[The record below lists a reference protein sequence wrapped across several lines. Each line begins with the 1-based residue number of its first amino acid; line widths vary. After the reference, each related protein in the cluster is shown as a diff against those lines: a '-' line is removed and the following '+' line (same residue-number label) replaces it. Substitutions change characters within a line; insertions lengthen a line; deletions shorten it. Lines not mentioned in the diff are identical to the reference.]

1 MLVAVW
7 NLLTIVLILFII
19 WLTRKEKVT
28 TQAGMYNRAFM
39 IIVAVIQIVL
49 IIAGMLVSKHSLTLQ
64 AASFTCSVV
73 LLICLLLSFKMR

>member
-7 NLLTIVLILFII
+7 NLLTIVLILVII

-28 TQAGMYNRAFM
+28 TQAGRYNRAFM

-49 IIAGMLVSKHSLTLQ
+49 IVAGMLVSKHSLTLQ
-64 AASFTCSVV
+64 AASFTCSIV

>member
-7 NLLTIVLILFII
+7 NLLTIVLILVFI

-28 TQAGMYNRAFM
+28 TQAGRYNRAFM

-49 IIAGMLVSKHSLTLQ
+49 IIAGMLVTRHSISLQ
-64 AASFTCSVV
+64 AASFTCSIV

>member
-7 NLLTIVLILFII
+7 NLLTIVLILVII

-28 TQAGMYNRAFM
+28 TQAGRYNRAFM
-39 IIVAVIQIVL
+39 IIVAVIQIIL
-49 IIAGMLVSKHSLTLQ
+49 IIVGMLVSKHSLTLQ
-64 AASFTCSVV
+64 AASFTCSII

>member
-7 NLLTIVLILFII
+7 NLLTIVLILVII

-28 TQAGMYNRAFM
+28 TRAGRYNRTFM
-39 IIVAVIQIVL
+39 IIVAVIQIIL
-49 IIAGMLVSKHSLTLQ
+49 IIAGMLVTRHSISLQ

>member
-7 NLLTIVLILFII
+7 NLLTIVLILAII

-28 TQAGMYNRAFM
+28 TQAGRYNRAFM

-64 AASFTCSVV
+64 AASFTCSIV

>member
-7 NLLTIVLILFII
+7 NLLTIVLILVII

-28 TQAGMYNRAFM
+28 TRAGRYNRTFM
-39 IIVAVIQIVL
+39 IIVAVIQIIL
-49 IIAGMLVSKHSLTLQ
+49 IIAGMLVTRHSISLQ
-64 AASFTCSVV
+64 AASFTCSIV

>member
-64 AASFTCSVV
+64 AASFTCSIV

>member
-7 NLLTIVLILFII
+7 NLLTIVLILVII

-28 TQAGMYNRAFM
+28 TQAGRYNRAFM

-64 AASFTCSVV
+64 AASFTCSII

>member
-7 NLLTIVLILFII
+7 NLLTIVLILVII
-19 WLTRKEKVT
+19 WLTRKEKVA
-28 TQAGMYNRAFM
+28 TQAGRYNRAFM

-64 AASFTCSVV
+64 AASFTCSIV

>member
-7 NLLTIVLILFII
+7 NLLTIVLILVII

-28 TQAGMYNRAFM
+28 TQAGRYNRAFK

>member
-1 MLVAVW
+1 MFVAVW
-7 NLLTIVLILFII
+7 NLLTIVLILVII

-28 TQAGMYNRAFM
+28 TQAGRYNRAFM

-49 IIAGMLVSKHSLTLQ
+49 IIAGMLVTRHSISLQ
-64 AASFTCSVV
+64 AASFTCSIV

>member
-7 NLLTIVLILFII
+7 NLLTIVLILVII

-28 TQAGMYNRAFM
+28 TQAGRYNRAFM

-49 IIAGMLVSKHSLTLQ
+49 IIAGMLISKHLLTLQ

>member
-28 TQAGMYNRAFM
+28 TQAGRYNRAFM

>member
-7 NLLTIVLILFII
+7 NLLTIVLILVII

-28 TQAGMYNRAFM
+28 TQAGRYNRAFM
-39 IIVAVIQIVL
+39 IIVAVIQIIL

-64 AASFTCSVV
+64 AASFTCSIV

>member
-28 TQAGMYNRAFM
+28 TQAGRYKRAFM

-64 AASFTCSVV
+64 AASFTCSIV

>member
-7 NLLTIVLILFII
+7 NLLTIVLILVII

-28 TQAGMYNRAFM
+28 TQADRYNRAFM

-64 AASFTCSVV
+64 AASFTCSIV